1 MNRPGYSL
9 EGMDIIINNI
19 KAETVKMKQR
29 ALKGMIEGA
38 IGIRRDMDHK
48 NPKVPV
54 DLGNLRASWFITT
67 VLGAEQNEGEGTF
80 IEVDKEGKQARPV
93 GFAAKMA
100 SEHVSIIA
108 QAQAEVNAAAKM
120 TLIMGFSA
128 NYAIWVHEMLGD
140 VNWSRPGSGAWFFR
154 QAINENR
161 EKVLQKVA
169 NAMKIR

>member
-9 EGMDIIINNI
+9 DGMDIILNNI
-19 KAETVKMKQR
+19 KAETTKMKMK
-29 ALKGMIEGA
+29 ALGGMIEGA
-38 IGIRRDMDHK
+38 IGIRRDIDHK
-48 NPKVPV
+48 NPKIPV

-67 VLGAEQNEGEGTF
+67 TLGSEQVEGAGSFRETDDGGTR
-80 IEVDKEGKQARPV
+80 QRPV

-100 SEHVSIIA
+100 AEHTSIIA
-108 QAQAEVNAAAKM
+108 QAQAEVNVAAKM

-161 EKVLQKVA
+161 EKVLQKIA
-169 NAMKIR
+169 TAMKIK